1 MTVETETPEEE
12 ARVRALH
19 ALHILDT
26 PREERYDRVVRIA
39 REVFGVKAAAVNLI
53 DTDRQFTKA
62 ETGLD
67 GLIHATRTDSLCA
80 RTVEADE
87 MLVVPDA
94 VTDERFTGS
103 SFITA
108 PDPVRFYAGHPLH
121 APGGETV
128 GSLCLVDDHPRELDE
143 RERRLLGE
151 MAGWVERELA
161 AAEEMD
167 RAEQVQQMLMPRTGL
182 TTPTIEAAGRCLPAR
197 SLGGDFYDWMVQGE
211 QVQVMVAD
219 VMGKGIPAALLAA
232 SARAVLRGTFQY
244 NAAPEAMARAAGALT
259 PLLENAG
266 AFITTFIARL
276 HTCSGDLEYIDAGH
290 GLALILCPDGTWR
303 QLVSSG
309 PPLGVMPDWTW
320 DLHTDTLQ
328 PRETLLVV
336 SDGFL
341 DFFADLE
348 EAVATA
354 AALNTLAT
362 TAEELVALCIDYA
375 DSSAAQDDT
384 TVLALRRTA

>member
-1 MTVETETPEEE
+1 MTVETETPEED

-62 ETGLD
+62 EAGLD

-80 RTVEADE
+80 RTVEADK

-121 APGGETV
+121 APGGEPV

-161 AAEEMD
+161 AAQEME

-197 SLGGDFYDWMVQGE
+197 ALGGDFYDWMVLGE

-244 NAAPEAMARAAGALT
+244 NAAPEAMTRATGALT
-259 PLLENAG
+259 PLLEQAG
-266 AFITTFIARL
+266 AFITAFIARL
-276 HTCSGDLEYIDAGH
+276 DTRSGDLEYIDAGH
-290 GLALILCPDGTWR
+290 GLALILRPDGTWR

-309 PPLGVMPDWTW
+309 PPLGVVPDWTW

-328 PRETLLVV
+328 PGETLLVV

-362 TAEELVALCIDYA
+362 TVEELVALCIDYA
-375 DSSAAQDDT
+375 DSSVAQDDT
-384 TVLALRRTA
+384 TVLALRRIA

>member
-1 MTVETETPEEE
+1 METETPEET

-19 ALHILDT
+19 ALNILDT

-39 REVFGVKAAAVNLI
+39 QQVFGVKAAAVNLI
-53 DTDRQFTKA
+53 DSDRQFTKA
-62 ETGLD
+62 EIGLD
-67 GLIHATRTDSLCA
+67 GLVHATRTDSLCA

-87 MLVVPDA
+87 MLVVSDA

-128 GSLCLVDDHPRELDE
+128 GSLCLVDDRPRELDE
-143 RERRLLGE
+143 RERHLLGE

-161 AAEEMD
+161 SAQEMQ
-167 RAEQVQQMLMPRTGL
+167 RAEQVQQMLMPRAVL

-197 SLGGDFYDWMVQGE
+197 ALGGDFYDWMVLDE

-244 NAAPEAMARAAGALT
+244 NAPPEAMARAAGALT
-259 PLLENAG
+259 PLLEQAG

-276 HTCSGDLEYIDAGH
+276 DTGSGDLEYIDAGH
-290 GLALILCPDGTWR
+290 GLALVLRPDGTWR

-309 PPLGVMPDWTW
+309 PPLGVAPDWTW

-328 PRETLLVV
+328 PGETLLVV

-341 DFFADLE
+341 DFFVDLE

-362 TAEELVALCIDYA
+362 TAEELVALCLDHA
-375 DSSAAQDDT
+375 DSSVAQDDT

>member
-1 MTVETETPEEE
+1 MTAAAETSEEE

-19 ALHILDT
+19 GLRILDT

-62 ETGLD
+62 ESGLG
-67 GLIHATRTDSLCA
+67 GLVHATRTDSLCA

-94 VTDERFTGS
+94 VIDERFTGS
-103 SFITA
+103 SFITV

-161 AAEEMD
+161 TAQEMD
-167 RAEQVQQMLMPRTGL
+167 RAEQVQRLLMPRTGL
-182 TTPTIEAAGRCLPAR
+182 RTPAIEAAGRCLPAR
-197 SLGGDFYDWMVQGE
+197 SLGGDFYDWMVLGD
-211 QVQVMVAD
+211 QVQIMVAD

-244 NAAPEAMARAAGALT
+244 NAPAEAMARAAGALT
-259 PLLENAG
+259 PLLEQAG
-266 AFITTFIARL
+266 AFTTAFIARL
-276 HTCSGDLEYIDAGH
+276 DPCTGHLEYIDAGH
-290 GLALILCPDGTWR
+290 GLALILRPDGTWR
-303 QLVSSG
+303 RLASSG
-309 PPLGVMPDWTW
+309 PPLGVLPDWTW
-320 DLHTDTLQ
+320 EIHTDEMG
-328 PRETLLVV
+328 PHETLTVF

-341 DFFADLE
+341 DFFDDLDQ
-348 EAVATA
+348 ALSTV

-362 TAEELVALCIDYA
+362 TADQLVRLCSDYA
-375 DSSAAQDDT
+375 DSSVADDDT
-384 TVLALRRTA
+384 TVLALRRVT

>member
-1 MTVETETPEEE
+1 MTIDAKTPEEA

-19 ALHILDT
+19 ALHVLDT

-39 REVFGVKAAAVNLI
+39 QQVFGVKAAAVNLI
-53 DTDRQFTKA
+53 DADRQFTKA
-62 ETGLD
+62 EAGLD
-67 GLIHATRTDSLCA
+67 GLVHATRTDSLCA

-87 MLVVPDA
+87 VLVVPDA
-94 VTDERFTGS
+94 VTEERFRGS
-103 SFITA
+103 SFITD

-121 APGGETV
+121 APGGEPV

-151 MAGWVERELA
+151 MAAWVERELA
-161 AAEEMD
+161 AAREME
-167 RAEQVQQMLMPRTGL
+167 RAEQVQRMLMPRTAL
-182 TTPTIEAAGRCLPAR
+182 TTPEVQVAGRCLPAR
-197 SLGGDFYDWMVQGE
+197 SLGGDFYDWMLRDGQL
-211 QVQVMVAD
+211 QLMVAD

-259 PLLENAG
+259 PLLEEAG

-276 HTCSGDLEYIDAGH
+276 DTGSGALEYIDAGH
-290 GLALILCPDGTWR
+290 GLALILGPDGTWR
-303 QLVSSG
+303 RLASSG
-309 PPLGVMPDWTW
+309 PPLGVLPDWTW
-320 DLHTDTLQ
+320 DLHTDALA
-328 PRETLLVV
+328 PGETLLVV

-341 DFFADLE
+341 DFFADLH

-354 AALNTLAT
+354 AALNSLAA
-362 TAEELVALCIDYA
+362 TAEELVVLCNDYA
-375 DSSAAQDDT
+375 DSAVAEDDT
-384 TVLALRRTA
+384 TVLALRRVG

>member
-1 MTVETETPEEE
+1 MTVDVGTPKEE

-19 ALHILDT
+19 GLQILDT

-62 ETGLD
+62 ESGLD
-67 GLIHATRTDSLCA
+67 GLVHATRTDSLCA

-87 MLVVPDA
+87 LLVVPDA
-94 VTDERFTGS
+94 VVDERFTGS
-103 SFITA
+103 SFIAA

-121 APGGETV
+121 APGGEPV

-143 RERRLLGE
+143 RERRLLRE

-161 AAEEMD
+161 AAQEMD

-182 TTPTIEAAGRCLPAR
+182 TTSTMEVAGRCLPAKAL
-197 SLGGDFYDWMVQGE
+197 SGDFYDWMVLGE

-244 NAAPEAMARAAGALT
+244 NSAAEAMARAAGALT
-259 PLLENAG
+259 PLLEEAG
-266 AFITTFIARL
+266 AFTTAFIARL
-276 HTCSGDLEYIDAGH
+276 NTGTGQLDYIDAGH
-290 GLALILCPDGTWR
+290 GLALILRPDGTWR
-303 QLVSSG
+303 QLISSG
-309 PPLGVMPDWTW
+309 PPLGVLPDLTW
-320 DLHTDTLQ
+320 DLHTDDLQ
-328 PRETLLVV
+328 PGETLLVV
-336 SDGFL
+336 SDGYL

-348 EAVATA
+348 EAVSTA
-354 AALNTLAT
+354 GALNPLAT
-362 TAEELVALCIDYA
+362 TAEELVALCSDYA
-375 DSSAAQDDT
+375 NSSAAEDDT
-384 TVLALRRTA
+384 TVLALRRVA

>member
-1 MTVETETPEEE
+1 MTVETERPEEE

-62 ETGLD
+62 EAGLD

-161 AAEEMD
+161 AAQEME
-167 RAEQVQQMLMPRTGL
+167 RAEQVQRMLMPRTGL

-244 NAAPEAMARAAGALT
+244 NAAPEAMTRAAGALT

-276 HTCSGDLEYIDAGH
+276 DTRSGDIEYIDAGH
-290 GLALILCPDGTWR
+290 GLALLLRPDGTWR
-303 QLVSSG
+303 RLASSG

-328 PRETLLVV
+328 PGETLLVV

-341 DFFADLE
+341 DFFADLD
-348 EAVATA
+348 EAISTA

-362 TAEELVALCIDYA
+362 TAEELVVLCSDYA
-375 DSSAAQDDT
+375 DSSAAEDDT
-384 TVLALRRTA
+384 TVMALRRLA